1 MGGILKM
8 PLYVAEI
15 PRRSGYN
22 DAFESQNC
30 RSAMQRCFSFNLS
43 AIVTEGYAQVANNST
58 VVIAWLISCVSANSH
73 NRRQICRT
81 VSKQYWHW
89 FFSRLSLLAHSK
101 KKKLLWTQWLLSSP
115 QPSTNIVPERAN
127 RPAPYR
133 FANSHNPLIIGG
145 KLC

>member
-1 MGGILKM
+1 MGGVLKM
-8 PLYVAEI
+8 PLYVAEM
-15 PRRSGYN
+15 PRRSGYY
-22 DAFESQNC
+22 DAIESQNC
-30 RSAMQRCFSFNLS
+30 RSVTQRCFSCNLS
-43 AIVTEGYAQVANNST
+43 AIVTKGYAQVANNST

-81 VSKQYWHW
+81 VSKQYWPW

-101 KKKLLWTQWLLSSP
+101 KSKLLQTQWLLSSP

-127 RPAPYR
+127 RPAPNR
-133 FANSHNPLIIGG
+133 LANSHNPLIRGG

>member
-1 MGGILKM
+1 MGGVLRM
-8 PLYVAEI
+8 PLYVAEMT
-15 PRRSGYN
+15 RRSGYN

-101 KKKLLWTQWLLSSP
+101 KKKLLWTQWLKSSP

-133 FANSHNPLIIGG
+133 FANSHNPLITGG